1 MSPELQ
7 PGRELTWRGF
17 TKVKEEAG
25 GFPARA
31 YVPEFDDAVEAGKIR
46 HDFGTFRGRASVA
59 RRDRRLRTMLH
70 AVYAHLGE
78 NGLLGWLRRMSFSR
92 QY

>member
-1 MSPELQ
+1 MSPELLT
-7 PGRELTWRGF
+7 GGELTRQGF

-25 GFPARA
+25 GFPASA

-46 HDFGTFRGRASVA
+46 HAFGTFRGTVSVA
-59 RRDRRLRTMLH
+59 RRNRRLRTMLH

-78 NGLLGWLRRMSFSR
+78 NGLSYWLRRMSFSR

>member
-7 PGRELTWRGF
+7 PGRELTRQGF

-25 GFPARA
+25 GFPASA
-31 YVPEFDDAVEAGKIR
+31 YVPEFEDAVEAGKILR
-46 HDFGTFRGRASVA
+46 EFGTFRGRASVA
-59 RRDRRLRTMLH
+59 RRDRHLRTMLH

-78 NGLLGWLRRMSFSR
+78 NGLSYWLRRMSFSR